1 MLLKFKYV
9 SVSRVKIIIV
19 LILILGFSILN
30 TSKKMILIN
39 SNFEYFQNKTPDK
52 IILITQ
58 FFKSPNPKRRKE
70 FQYAVEQNINNSYL
84 DKIILPNEKIYS
96 NSESGINLEEID
108 KIEQINHGKR
118 LTFQDSFN
126 LIKKLDAKSKTSNF
140 YLLSNLDI
148 FFDETLRNLKKI
160 KLDCRKYMLALVRN
174 EFKPGMKL
182 KDCKTTGVNWAQD
195 TWIIHSNNL
204 KHLTPERL
212 KMLDFRMGVGRCDN
226 RLAFLLKEWGLQPQ
240 SIPNV
245 IRSYHI
251 HDEVEQKKGWKY
263 QKQVPGRG
271 LFLDPDYS
279 TVENYKIPK

>member
-1 MLLKFKYV
+1 MYRKNTM
-9 SVSRVKIIIV
+9 KIKIV
-19 LILILGFSILN
+19 LLFLIILGIILKCFSN
-30 TSKKMILIN
+30 KKL
-39 SNFEYFQNKTPDK
+39 SNLELFQNNSDEK

-58 FFKSPNPKRRKE
+58 FFISPNQKRKKE
-70 FQYAVEQNINNSYL
+70 FQYAFKQNVKNSNL
-84 DKIILPNEKIYS
+84 NKIILLNEKIY
-96 NSESGINLEEID
+96 NQNELGIETD
-108 KIEQINHGKR
+108 KIEQTNHGKR
-118 LTFQDSFN
+118 LTFQDAFN
-126 LIKKLDAKSKTSNF
+126 HMKKIDAESKTPNY

-148 FFDETLRNLKKI
+148 FFDETLQNLKKI
-160 KLDCRKYMLALVRN
+160 KLDTRKYMLALVRN